1 MSFATAS
8 DGTRLYFEVIG
19 DGEPLILI
27 SGQASDSK
35 AWDYVRGDFAT
46 RHRVITFDHRGTG
59 QSDKPREPAYSTGG
73 FANDAVAVLDHLGVD
88 RAHAYGISMGGRV
101 CQWLGVEHGARIGAL
116 VLGCTTP
123 GNAHGIPRDADVNAA
138 MASGDI
144 SKLFDLMVSPEWA
157 SAHPEVLANLFT
169 VMKNPIPRYAA
180 QLHYAAS
187 EAHDV
192 WDRLPAIEAP
202 TLVIHGSDDR
212 INPSANARLLADRI
226 PNAQLHIVKGGRHAY
241 LSEFREEASHVVLDF
256 LERNSLATMS

>member
-1 MSFATAS
+1 MSFATAR
-8 DGTRLYFEVIG
+8 DGAQLYFEVIG
-19 DGEPLILI
+19 EGEPLILI

-35 AWDYVRGDFAT
+35 AWDYVRDDFAA
-46 RHRVITFDHRGTG
+46 RHLVITFDHRGTG
-59 QSDKPREPAYSTGG
+59 QSDKPQEPAYSTRG
-73 FANDAVAVLDHLGVD
+73 FAEDAIAVLDHLGID

-101 CQWLGVEHGARIGAL
+101 CQWLGVEHRTRIGAV

-123 GNAHGIPRDADVNAA
+123 GNAHGIPRDADVNVA

-157 SAHPEVLANLFT
+157 STHPSVVANLFT

-192 WDRLPAIEAP
+192 WDRLPTIDVP

-226 PNAQLHIVKGGRHAY
+226 PNAQLHIVNGGRHAY
-241 LSEFREEASHVVLDF
+241 FSEFREEASRVVLEF
-256 LERNSLATMS
+256 LEQNSFSKRS